1 MATKYFAYG
10 SNMSEQ
16 VMHEKCAGHTF
27 LGPAHL
33 PGFRLA
39 FTRRSV
45 RTGTGVAD
53 IVVEGEGPGVWG
65 ALYELSEA
73 NLEALDRKEGSGWA
87 YRRMPVTVR
96 ACDGA
101 EHEAFAYTV
110 INKQS
115 SEVTPAPDYVEGLIL
130 AGRQR
135 GLPDEYLRLL
145 ELRRASVS
153 TGLLAPERA
162 AT

>member
-16 VMHEKCAGHTF
+16 VMHEKCADHTF

-53 IVVEGEGPGVWG
+53 IVEAEGPGVWG

-73 NLEALDRKEGSGWA
+73 DLEALDRKEGRGWA
-87 YRRMPVTVR
+87 YRRVPVIVR
-96 ACDGA
+96 AHDGA
-101 EHEAFAYTV
+101 KHDAFAYTV
-110 INKQS
+110 VNKQS
-115 SEVTPAPDYVEGLIL
+115 PEVTPAPDYLEGLIL
-130 AGRQR
+130 AARQR
-135 GLPDEYLRLL
+135 GLPDDYVRPL
-145 ELRRASVS
+145 ELRRASIS
-153 TGLLAPERA
+153 TGLPTPERA
-162 AT
+162 VT